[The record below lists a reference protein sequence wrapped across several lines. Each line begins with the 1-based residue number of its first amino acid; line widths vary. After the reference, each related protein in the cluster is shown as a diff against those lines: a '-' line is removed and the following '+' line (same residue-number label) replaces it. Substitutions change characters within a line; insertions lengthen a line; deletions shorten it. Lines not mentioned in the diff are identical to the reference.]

1 MLAVLEGFTII
12 AVVVGVGYLVA
23 RLDILPPNSG
33 LSLNRFAFFVA
44 LPPLMFVTMA
54 GAGPLRFPPQ

>member
-33 LSLNRFAFFVA
+33 LSLNR
-44 LPPLMFVTMA
+44 LPSS
-54 GAGPLRFPPQ
+54 